1 MHLVMASVLRT
12 TSSCV
17 GSGDVA
23 APVAVVVTVVAVV
36 EPADGAGGG
45 GGGGSS
51 RGSA

>member
-1 MHLVMASVLRT
+1 MHLVIASVLRT

-23 APVAVVVTVVAVV
+23 APVVTDVAVV
-36 EPADGAGGG
+36 EPAEGAGGG

>member
-1 MHLVMASVLRT
+1 MYLVIASVLRT

-23 APVAVVVTVVAVV
+23 ATVTVVAVV
-36 EPADGAGGG
+36 LPVDGAGGG

>member
-1 MHLVMASVLRT
+1 MHLVIASVLRT

-23 APVAVVVTVVAVV
+23 APDVTVVDAVV

>member
-1 MHLVMASVLRT
+1 MHLVIASVLRT

-23 APVAVVVTVVAVV
+23 APAVTAVVAVV